1 MTQSL
6 YERLGGEAAIVAAVD
21 LFYEKVL
28 ADPRTREFFVGLDMK
43 AQTRKQVSFMTWAF
57 GGPAENRGRDLRAA
71 HAKLVRE
78 RGLSDVH
85 FDAVAQHLQ
94 QTLRELGV
102 TEDLIGEALGIV
114 AGTRANVLNR

>member
-6 YERLGGEAAIVAAVD
+6 SERLGGEAAIVAAVD

-28 ADPRTREFFVGLDMK
+28 ADPRTRDFFVGLDMK
-43 AQTRKQVSFMTWAF
+43 AQTRKQISFMTWAF
-57 GGPAENRGRDLRAA
+57 GGPVENRGRDLRTA
-71 HAKLVRE
+71 HAKLVKE

-85 FDAVAQHLQ
+85 FDAVAEHLQ
-94 QTLRELGV
+94 STLRELGV

-114 AGTRANVLNR
+114 AGTRADVLNR